1 MSETQASLPTLVL
14 VGSPNCGKTALFNA
28 LTGLN
33 HKVANYPGVTVDW
46 AEALSRKQFGP
57 AIKILDLPGTYSLN
71 PQSDDELLTKQII
84 QREGHY
90 PIQADVLVC
99 VADVNH
105 LSLHL
110 RLVMEV
116 IALGQPMVLAISMV
130 DQAEK
135 FGTMP
140 DLKELEQALGIP
152 VRAVS
157 ALKNRGLQELM
168 DTIHEVHAKS
178 IQPRTLSL
186 PQEPVGR
193 IHFLNNLLRKVQ
205 PNAMKRGSGWTDR
218 IDRWLLH
225 PWLGPVALMLVFL
238 LIFQAIFSWASLP
251 QDWIEGGMG
260 NLGVWAGGF
269 LPDGLLKSLIVDG
282 LISGV
287 GAVVVFLP
295 QILILFFFLL
305 ILEDSGYM
313 ARAAFLLD
321 RLMRGVGLNGRSVL
335 PLVSG
340 FACAIPSIMSTRI
353 MGSRRERWVTILI
366 TPLMTCSARLPV
378 YTLLISAFI
387 PERHI
392 FGFLNLQGFVLFAL
406 YVGGIASALMVA
418 WVIQKFGW
426 VGGASSFVMEL
437 PTYRWPTSLNVIR
450 GLYDRGLA
458 FLTRAGTF
466 IMSVVII
473 LWFLSTFPLP
483 PDNATL
489 PSIHYSFA
497 GQMGQWLE
505 PIFAPLGWN
514 WKIVVALIP
523 GFAAREVLVGALGM
537 VYAIDHTIAD
547 EQQIT
552 ALSSILSHEL
562 TLAAA
567 VALLVW
573 YVFAPQCFAT
583 FAVMQKET
591 RSWRMTAAGFFY
603 LLALAYMFAWMA
615 HGLTEALA

>member
-1 MSETQASLPTLVL
+1 MSQNAPTLAL

-46 AEALSRKQFGP
+46 AEAFSRKLFGAP
-57 AIKILDLPGTYSLN
+57 LKILDLPGTYSLN
-71 PQSDDELLTKQII
+71 PQSDDELLTRQVIC
-84 QREGHY
+84 REGQY
-90 PIQADVLVC
+90 PIQADVLLC
-99 VADVNH
+99 VADVNN

-110 RLVMEV
+110 RLVLEV
-116 IALGQPMVLAISMV
+116 IALGQPMVLAISMI

-135 FGTMP
+135 MGTMP
-140 DLKELEQALGIP
+140 DLSGLEKALGIP
-152 VRAVS
+152 VRAIS

-168 DTIHEVHAKS
+168 DTIHEVHAKQ
-178 IQPRTLSL
+178 IRPRPLTLPL
-186 PQEPVGR
+186 EPVGR
-193 IHFLNNLLRKVQ
+193 IHFIEKLLHEVQ
-205 PNAMKRGSGWTDR
+205 PNAYKRGSGWTDR
-218 IDRWLLH
+218 LDHWLLH
-225 PWLGPVALMLVFL
+225 PWFGPIILLLVFL
-238 LIFQAIFSWASLP
+238 LVFQAIFSWAGLP
-251 QDWIEGGMG
+251 QDWIEGAMG
-260 NLGVWAGGF
+260 EFGGLVGGY

-282 LISGV
+282 VISGV

-305 ILEDSGYM
+305 VLEDSGYM
-313 ARAAFLLD
+313 ARAAFVLD

-378 YTLLISAFI
+378 YTLLIGAFI
-387 PERHI
+387 PERAV
-392 FGFLNLQGFVLFAL
+392 FGFLNLQGFVLFML
-406 YVGGIASALMVA
+406 YIGGLGSALLVA
-418 WVIQKFGW
+418 WVIKVFGW
-426 VGGASSFVMEL
+426 VGGPSSFVMEL
-437 PTYRWPTSLNVIR
+437 PSYRFPSSLNVVR

-483 PDNATL
+483 PENATL

-497 GQMGQWLE
+497 GKLGQWLE
-505 PIFAPLGWN
+505 PAFAPLGWN

-537 VYAIDHTIAD
+537 VYAIDHTLGD
-547 EQQIT
+547 EQQVT
-552 ALSSILSHEL
+552 ALSSILPHEL

-573 YVFAPQCFAT
+573 YIFAPQCFAT

-591 RSWRMTAAGFFY
+591 RSWRMTVAGFLY
-603 LLALAYMFAWMA
+603 LLALAYVFAWVA
-615 HGLTEALA
+615 HGLTAALV

>member
-1 MSETQASLPTLVL
+1 MMSQNAPTLAL

-46 AEALSRKQFGP
+46 AEAFSRKNFGAP
-57 AIKILDLPGTYSLN
+57 LRILDLPGTYSLN
-71 PQSDDELLTKQII
+71 PQSDDELLTRQII
-84 QREGHY
+84 RREGQY
-90 PIQADVLVC
+90 SVQADVLLC
-99 VADVNH
+99 VADVNN

-116 IALGQPMVLAISMV
+116 IALGQPMVLAISMI

-135 FGTMP
+135 MGTMP
-140 DLKELEQALGIP
+140 DLKGLEKALGIP

-168 DTIHEVHAKS
+168 DTIHEVQVKDQRPQAL
-178 IQPRTLSL
+178 PL
-186 PQEPVGR
+186 PQDPASR
-193 IHFLNNLLRKVQ
+193 IRFVEELLQKVQ
-205 PNAMKRGSGWTDR
+205 PNARKRGAGWTDR
-218 IDRWLLH
+218 LDRWLLH
-225 PWLGPVALMLVFL
+225 PFFGPVILMLVFL
-238 LIFQAIFSWASLP
+238 LVFQAIFSWAGPP
-251 QDWIEGGMG
+251 QDWIEGGMASFG
-260 NLGVWAGGF
+260 AWIGDL

-282 LISGV
+282 IISGV

-305 ILEDSGYM
+305 VLEDSGYM
-313 ARAAFLLD
+313 ARAAFVLD

-378 YTLLISAFI
+378 YTLLIGAFI
-387 PERHI
+387 PERMI
-392 FGFLNLQGFVLFAL
+392 FGFLNLQGFVLFSL
-406 YVGGIASALMVA
+406 YIGGLASALLVA
-418 WVIQKFGW
+418 WIIKIFGW
-426 VGGASSFVMEL
+426 VGGPSSFVMEL
-437 PTYRWPTSLNVIR
+437 PSYRFPSSLNVVR
-450 GLYDRGLA
+450 GVYDRGLA

-466 IMSVVII
+466 IMAVVII
-473 LWFLSTFPLP
+473 LWFLSTFPMAP
-483 PDNATL
+483 EGAPL

-497 GQMGQWLE
+497 GKLGQWLE
-505 PIFAPLGWN
+505 PVFAPLGWN

-537 VYAIDHTIAD
+537 VYAIDHSLAD
-547 EQQIT
+547 EQQVT
-552 ALSSILSHEL
+552 ALSSILPHEL

-567 VALLVW
+567 VALLIW

-591 RSWRMTAAGFFY
+591 RSWRMTVAGFVY
-603 LLALAYMFAWMA
+603 LLALAYLFAWVA
-615 HGLTEALA
+615 HGLTAALV